1 MKYRKDLD
9 RILGPDILQKLFEY
23 IKKGTITKSNLKN
36 MADEMGVRDTFD
48 TNEDKGSF
56 DQRTTLYE
64 MLDMVLC

>member
-1 MKYRKDLD
+1 MKYRTDLD
-9 RILGPDILQKLFEY
+9 KILGPDIISKFFEF
-23 IKKGTITKSNLKN
+23 IKKGTIRKSNLKN

>member
-1 MKYRKDLD
+1 MKYKTDLD
-9 RILGPDILQKLFEY
+9 KILGPDIIPKFFEF
-23 IKKGTITKSNLKN
+23 IKKGTIRKSNLKN